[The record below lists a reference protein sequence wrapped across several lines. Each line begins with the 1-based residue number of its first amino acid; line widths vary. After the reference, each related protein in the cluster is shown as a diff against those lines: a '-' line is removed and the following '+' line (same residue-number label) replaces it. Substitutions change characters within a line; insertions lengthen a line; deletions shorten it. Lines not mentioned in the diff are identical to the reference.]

1 MMDHSFCPKRTLDE
15 SFDKTLCIICLYERK
30 SDNPRESTVH
40 GREKIRDAASSRKKL
55 RDTEYRET
63 IVRLEH
69 ALGSDPESMIWHKSC
84 YAQFTD
90 KSKIDRLR
98 KKRDRES
105 CCETRAITSAER
117 SVPRHLRRD
126 FVPIK

>member
-1 MMDHSFCPKRTLDE
+1 MNLSIKHVLS
-15 SFDKTLCIICLYERK
+15 LCMRGNWTTHVSLLFMVVKKFEMQLV
-30 SDNPRESTVH
+30 PE
-40 GREKIRDAASSRKKL
+40 KKL

-69 ALGSDPESMIWHKSC
+69 ALGSDPESMVWHKSC
-84 YAQFTD
+84 YAQITD

-105 CCETRAITSAER
+105 CCETGASTSAVR

-126 FVPIK
+126 FVPIKWEMCIFC